1 MSERT
6 LPDDETMYRA
16 LLEKD
21 PQYDGVFFTGVRTTG
36 IFCRSVCTA
45 RKPKREN
52 VSFFADARQALLAG
66 YRPCRVCHPL
76 ECRGVPPP
84 ELKALLE
91 EIERE
96 PSLRLPDAALRA
108 RGVDPVALRRWF
120 KKQHGL
126 TFQAYL
132 RALRIGAAFGRIAHG
147 DRAIDAAFDAGWESP
162 SAFNEAFKK
171 LAGVAPSGARDGALV
186 KVTRIPTELGP
197 MLAGATEKGICLLE
211 FVDRP
216 MLPTQLD
223 RVRKLHGAALL
234 PGTSPFFERLSDE
247 LERYFRGELTVFTVP
262 LDVAGTEF
270 QRKVWAMLRTIP
282 YGETRS
288 YREQA
293 RLIGKPEA
301 VRAVARA
308 NGDNRVAIV
317 IPCHRVVGSDGQLTG
332 YGGGLWRKKWLLDLE
347 RREGAPRLFEP
358 NPASREMPA
367 AGVAAV
373 HGTSLP
379 RLP

>member
-1 MSERT
+1 MNT
-6 LPDDETMYRA
+6 HALPDDETMYRA

-21 PQYDGVFFTGVRTTG
+21 PEYDGVFFTGVRTTG

-52 VSFFADARQALLAG
+52 VTFFADTKQALLSG
-66 YRPCRVCHPL
+66 YRPCRVCRPL
-76 ECRGVPPP
+76 EARGVPPA
-84 ELKALLE
+84 EVKTLLE
-91 EIERE
+91 DIERD
-96 PSLRLPDAALRA
+96 PSLRLRDSELRA
-108 RGVDPVALRRWF
+108 RGIDPVALRRWF

-147 DRAIDAAFDAGWESP
+147 DRTIDAAFDAGWESA

-171 LAGVAPSGARDGALV
+171 LAGMAPSCARDGALV
-186 KVTRIPTELGP
+186 TVTRIPTPLGP
-197 MLAGATEKGICLLE
+197 MLAGATGKGVCLLE

-223 RVRKLHGAALL
+223 RVRKRHAAALL
-234 PGTSPFFERLSDE
+234 PGTSPFFALLSEE
-247 LERYFRGELTVFTVP
+247 LDRYFRGALLDFTVP

-288 YREQA
+288 YGEQA
-293 RLIGKPEA
+293 RLIGRPEA

-308 NGDNRVAIV
+308 NGDNRIAIV
-317 IPCHRVVGSDGQLTG
+317 IPCHRVVGSDGKLTG
-332 YGGGLWRKKWLLDLE
+332 YGGGLWRKRRLLDLE
-347 RREGAPRLFEP
+347 QKDSRNFGGRRAY
-358 NPASREMPA
+358 
-367 AGVAAV
+367 
-373 HGTSLP
+373 
-379 RLP
+379 